1 MIIPINNLSEYGI
14 IADRLPHELP
24 PNAFSGGQN
33 IRFRDGYA
41 ERFLGQEAAF
51 GTPTVVPYWLLP
63 VPQPADYYWVYAGL
77 TKVYAVSTTSTH
89 TNITRETTPG
99 SGTDVNYS
107 ATADKNWTGG
117 VLGGIPV
124 LNNGIDPP
132 QVWLPVSTSQ
142 RLLPLDYVTG
152 TSTWASLSYTCNALR
167 PFKDYLIALDCTL
180 DSGVRWPHMVKW
192 SHPAIAGALPV
203 SWDDTDSTKDA
214 GEYNL
219 SQTAGY
225 CLDCAPL
232 RDINVIYKEDSIWG
246 MQYIGGL
253 YIFRFFQIA
262 GQIGAIAK
270 RCMTEFA
277 TGQHAV
283 FGTGDCVVHD
293 GQTMTSILSSR
304 MRKWLYNQ
312 LDPTYYARNFI
323 ARVYAKREVWFCFTP
338 TGSTFPTQALV
349 WNFEQNSIGVRDLPG
364 LGHLTEGQIY
374 ATSISDTWDGG
385 PSTTW
390 DADSVTWGESGY
402 TLTEPNPLG
411 AGVTDTLLYNMSSG
425 LTFNGTDY
433 DAYVERTGLGIPPV
447 NSGTPPDIS
456 SMKFV
461 RRVWPR
467 IEGTDGATVQVEIG
481 TQNYVDGSVTWADP
495 INYTI
500 GSNARIDCR
509 LRGRM
514 LAYRVSSSTDIDW
527 RLHGIE
533 FDVDKSGNF

>member
-1 MIIPINNLSEYGI
+1 
-14 IADRLPHELP
+14 
-24 PNAFSGGQN
+24 
-33 IRFRDGYA
+33 
-41 ERFLGQEAAF
+41 
-51 GTPTVVPYWLLP
+51 
-63 VPQPADYYWVYAGL
+63 
-77 TKVYAVSTTSTH
+77 
-89 TNITRETTPG
+89 
-99 SGTDVNYS
+99 
-107 ATADKNWTGG
+107 
-117 VLGGIPV
+117 
-124 LNNGIDPP
+124 
-132 QVWLPVSTSQ
+132 
-142 RLLPLDYVTG
+142 
-152 TSTWASLSYTCNALR
+152 
-167 PFKDYLIALDCTL
+167 
-180 DSGVRWPHMVKW
+180 MVKW